1 MWASPLASFIMKKQE
16 KAMCFFI
23 IACSYFESIHAT
35 TEIYVFDD
43 YSIINAA
50 IEWCDDES
58 TARTDYGDISTWDVS
73 RVTDMGNLFANCVST
88 NILIDSWNTSNVV
101 TMTYMFYN
109 AQFFNRNIGGK

>member
-1 MWASPLASFIMKKQE
+1 
-16 KAMCFFI
+16 MCFFI

-58 TARTDYGDISTWDVS
+58 TAQENYGDISTWDVS
-73 RVTDMGNLFANCVST
+73 RVTDMERLFDSCTST
-88 NILIDSWNTSNVV
+88 TLSIDNWNTSNVV
-101 TMTYMFYN
+101 TMSYMFYN
-109 AQFFNRNIGGK
+109 AINFNRDIGGK